1 VKQQRRRLF
10 AGLGTAVVFTAILV
24 GHTAGKLKIDEISLA
39 LIACVIGSVVFAL
52 SEQLGISK
60 IKAGPVEIE
69 TSLPIKQAI
78 TELPLDE
85 AEEVQRVLKKYSD
98 LLPVVGVRLLW
109 VDDCPETLI
118 QYRQL
123 LRRIG
128 IEVIVA
134 RSTKDAIGDLKKDGD
149 FTLVIQDRLRERSTE
164 DAKALVEWFDSTEA
178 LNYRVSQIPIVVFSF
193 DRFDSSIGVASQYWI
208 TKDFA
213 SLLGRILEGIKHWK
227 KLPQAVQEKPF
238 TY

>member
-10 AGLGTAVVFTAILV
+10 AGLGTAVVFTVILI
-24 GHTAGKLKIDEISLA
+24 GHIAGKFKIDEIVLA
-39 LIACVIGSVVFAL
+39 LIACVIGSIVFAL

-69 TSLPIKQAI
+69 TSLLIKQAI
-78 TELPLDE
+78 AELPSDQ
-85 AEEVQRVLKKYSD
+85 AEEVQRVLKNYSD
-98 LLPVVGVRLLW
+98 LFPVVGVRLLW

-118 QYRQL
+118 PHRQL

-134 RSTKDAIGDLKKDGD
+134 RSTEDAIADLKKDGD
-149 FTLVIQDRLRERSTE
+149 FTLVIQDRLRRGNAK
-164 DAKALVEWFDSTEA
+164 DARALVEWFASTEA
-178 LNYRVSQIPIVVFSF
+178 LIYKVSQIPIIVFSF
-193 DRFDSSIGVASQYWI
+193 DKFDSSIGVASRTWI

-213 SLLGRILEGIKHWK
+213 SLLERILEEIQQWK
-227 KLPQAVQEKPF
+227 KLSQVVQEKPL
-238 TY
+238 T